1 MIFTFNTSV
10 LLIGVLIRSPRSP
23 PSDVSAYVIIYRYRY
38 ISPYTYRII
47 MKYSDTDTSPDDL
60 LIQRIDS
67 KKKQLDALRPLQED
81 IVSQL
86 LHDIRLRHTYHSDAI
101 EGNTLTLQE
110 TRLVLEEGITIG
122 GKPLKDHLEAQN
134 DAEAFDL
141 MVQMVQ
147 SKTPLTQDIIQRL
160 HEVVTKGLLLDAGKY
175 RTTNVRIVSSLTTP
189 PDASKIVSLMD
200 TFLQKIQ
207 TKTRHPVHIAAFLH
221 HEFVRIHPFLDGNGR
236 VARLLTNLY
245 LMQQGYPPII
255 VKKTDRKTYYQTL
268 QLADQGDLSPFIR
281 FIARVVDESL
291 MMYLSN
297 VVSEERLVPLKELAS
312 FTRYSQEYLSLRAR
326 QGKLDA
332 VKIESVWY
340 SSKRALKE
348 YLANK

>member
-1 MIFTFNTSV
+1 
-10 LLIGVLIRSPRSP
+10 
-23 PSDVSAYVIIYRYRY
+23 
-38 ISPYTYRII
+38 
-47 MKYSDTDTSPDDL
+47 MKYSDTDTSRGASL
-60 LIQRIDS
+60 FQRIDA
-67 KKKQLDALRPLQED
+67 KKKQLDALRPLQKD
-81 IVSQL
+81 VVSQL
-86 LHDIRLRHTYHSDAI
+86 LRDIRLRYTYHSDAI

-110 TRLVLEEGITIG
+110 TQLVLEEGITIG

-141 MVQMVQ
+141 MVQMIQ
-147 SKTPLTQDIIQRL
+147 SKTPLTQETIQRL

-175 RTTNVRIVSSLTTP
+175 RTTTVRIVGSPTTP
-189 PDASKIVSLMD
+189 PDASKIVSLME
-200 TFLQKIQ
+200 TLLQKIQ
-207 TKTRHPVHIAAFLH
+207 TEMGHPVCTAAFLH
-221 HEFVRIHPFLDGNGR
+221 HEFVRIHPFIDGNGR

-245 LMQQGYPPII
+245 LMQHGYPPII

-268 QLADQGDLSPFIR
+268 QQADQGDLSSFVR
-281 FIARVVDESL
+281 FLARAVHESL
-291 MMYLSN
+291 MMYLSS
-297 VVSEERLVPLKELAS
+297 VVTEERLVPLKELAS